1 MYDNE
6 LENNIYWEILYYK
19 RDYIIKEIIS
29 RDGLKLF
36 LLESNLKVIE
46 NIINDIIYPFIKR
59 TSKL

>member
-1 MYDNE
+1 MITSWKT
-6 LENNIYWEILYYK
+6 IYTEKY
-19 RDYIIKEIIS
+19 YIIKQIIS
-29 RDGLKLF
+29 RDGLELF